1 MRVDKLGSS
10 RQNGNRQS
18 QMSTS
23 SRAGRDAWTPW
34 ETQQLLDGVA
44 LGETTDQLTLRVP
57 GRSAS
62 ATRKKSMMLR
72 RVNHWTIEELQA
84 LHDGVAAQKTI
95 AQIAADIPTRTLK
108 AIRSQLQ
115 ASKLKPAPT
124 PLGPRPL
131 PNGVSRRSNKFSWV
145 KQDNRESWTERR
157 CMTCNAKF
165 HSWGI
170 GNRLCLVHRRDA
182 E

>member
-34 ETQQLLDGVA
+34 ETQQLLDGVE

-62 ATRKKSMMLR
+62 ATRKKVMMLR

-95 AQIAADIPTRTLK
+95 AQITADIPTRTTKAIWAQLK
-108 AIRSQLQ
+108 A
-115 ASKLKPAPT
+115 ADLKPAPT
-124 PLGPRPL
+124 PLGPRPM
-131 PNGVSRRSNKFSWV
+131 PNGVRRSNKFSWV

-170 GNRLCLVHRRDA
+170 GNRLCLVHRR
-182 E
+182 EGE